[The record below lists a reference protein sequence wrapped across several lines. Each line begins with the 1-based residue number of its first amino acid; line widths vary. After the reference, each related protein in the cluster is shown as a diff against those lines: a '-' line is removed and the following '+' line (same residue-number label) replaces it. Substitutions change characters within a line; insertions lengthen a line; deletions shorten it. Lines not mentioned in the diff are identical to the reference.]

1 MKKIVLFGIFTLT
14 CLGILSAVEES
25 HLRIDEI
32 RFVNSYKYR
41 DMYFNLPL
49 QTTIYITF
57 VPYSVDTTTVK
68 HENIKIYWVS
78 DARGEIKDIE
88 ISSSAYSFQVME
100 DTIPFKTVKIN
111 VDLDYNNKYKL
122 IITTN
127 VVGISTAP
135 ALFPLDRQYEY
146 IFYSVVSTTFTSYL
160 LKEPSTS
167 QPRSSDNIELLI
179 KKDEFGPGEA
189 YFASYL
195 LTGTTEYQ
203 DKLPTLPKGC
213 KLLNIAEFKA
223 FSSTQPIKETKNL
236 MELRGYGYY
245 GYNVN
250 CSFYYLDEDRVFRR
264 INTFY
269 DTNNDSLVSSVNK
282 FGIYAVV
289 EEPQFFDVVSNIRC
303 YPVPW
308 APDSEKSDYGNY
320 NEGIKFDNL
329 PYDCVIE
336 IYTLSGE
343 LVHRKEYC
351 DLSGIYHWYGKNDKG
366 ENCASGVYLWQ
377 VKTDS
382 AVKTGKLIIIR

>member
-1 MKKIVLFGIFTLT
+1 MKKLVLFGVFILT
-14 CLGILSAVEES
+14 CLGVLSAQERYLS
-25 HLRIDEI
+25 IDEI

-57 VPYSVDTTTVK
+57 VPSVDTNTVN
-68 HENIKIYWVS
+68 HDNIKIYWIS
-78 DARGEIKDIE
+78 DARGEIKN
-88 ISSSAYSFQVME
+88 STMTYSLYVINRS
-100 DTIPFKTVKIN
+100 TLPSLTTVEIN
-111 VDLDYNNKYKL
+111 VSLNYNNKYKL
-122 IITTN
+122 VVTTN
-127 VVGISTAP
+127 VATTSP
-135 ALFPLDRQYEY
+135 NSFPLDRQYKY

-167 QPRSSDNIELLI
+167 QPRPSDNIELLI
-179 KKDEFGPGEA
+179 EKNEFGPGEA

-213 KLLNIAEFKA
+213 ELLNIAEFKA

-236 MELRGYGYY
+236 MELRGYGY
-245 GYNVN
+245 NRS
-250 CSFYYLDEDRVFRR
+250 CSFYYLDEDKVFRR

-269 DTNNDSLVSSVNK
+269 DTSNTSNNSLVSFVNK
-282 FGIYAVV
+282 FGVYAVIQ
-289 EEPQFFDVVSNIRC
+289 EPKFFDVVSNIRC

-308 APDSEKSDYGNY
+308 VPDSEKPDYGNY

-329 PYDCVIE
+329 PYNCVIE

-343 LVHRKEYC
+343 LVHRKEYF

>member
-1 MKKIVLFGIFTLT
+1 MKKLVLFGIFISI
-14 CLGILSAVEES
+14 CLGILSAQENFRVEE
-25 HLRIDEI
+25 IK
-32 RFVNSYKYR
+32 FVNSYKYR

-49 QTTIYITF
+49 QTTIYVSF
-57 VPYSVDTTTVK
+57 DNHRVDTTTLTSDY
-68 HENIKIYWVS
+68 IKIYWIS
-78 DARGEIKDIE
+78 DARGGIKN
-88 ISSSAYSFQVME
+88 STMTYSLYVINRS
-100 DTIPFKTVKIN
+100 TLPSLTTVEIN
-111 VDLDYNNKYKL
+111 VSLNYNNKYKL
-122 IITTN
+122 VVTTN
-127 VVGISTAP
+127 VATTPPNSF
-135 ALFPLDRQYEY
+135 LLDRQYEY

-213 KLLNIAEFKA
+213 ELLNIAEFKA

-236 MELRGYGYY
+236 MELRGYI
-245 GYNVN
+245 YNES
-250 CSFYYLDEDRVFRR
+250 CSFYYLDEDKVFRR

-269 DTNNDSLVSSVNK
+269 DTSNNSLVSFVNK

-289 EEPQFFDVVSNIRC
+289 QEPRFFDVISNIRC

>member
-1 MKKIVLFGIFTLT
+1 MKKIVLFGVFIST
-14 CLGILSAVEES
+14 CLGILSAQENFRVEE
-25 HLRIDEI
+25 IK
-32 RFVNSYKYR
+32 FVNSYKYR

-57 VPYSVDTTTVK
+57 VPYSVDTNTVN
-68 HENIKIYWVS
+68 HENIKIYWIS

-88 ISSSAYSFQVME
+88 ISTSAYSFQVME

-127 VVGISTAP
+127 VVAISTTP

-213 KLLNIAEFKA
+213 ELLNIAEFKA

-236 MELRGYGYY
+236 MELRGYI
-245 GYNVN
+245 YNES
-250 CSFYYLDEDRVFRR
+250 CSFYYLDEDKVFRR

-269 DTNNDSLVSSVNK
+269 DTSNNSLVSFVNK

-289 EEPQFFDVVSNIRC
+289 QEPRFFDVISNIRC